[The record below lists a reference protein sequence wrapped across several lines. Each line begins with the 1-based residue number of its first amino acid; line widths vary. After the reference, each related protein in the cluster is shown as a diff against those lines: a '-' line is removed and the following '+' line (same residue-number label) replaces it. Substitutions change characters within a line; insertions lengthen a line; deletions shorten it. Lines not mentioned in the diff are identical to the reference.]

1 MCQTLTQIYAAR
13 LNQSV
18 VLSYKKS
25 KMVAP
30 RVKRSV
36 IPDKEWKELMKEL
49 KTVMK

>member
-1 MCQTLTQIYAAR
+1 
-13 LNQSV
+13 
-18 VLSYKKS
+18 
-25 KMVAP
+25 MVAP